1 MANPLELSIAQSF
14 EKERF
19 TRAIEDSRDIKEL
32 KEIAKTLLSGWFT
45 QRAATQWILK
55 ESLQRSATI
64 KPEALGF
71 AIPTDSQ

>member
-19 TRAIEDSRDIKEL
+19 TRAIEDSKDIKEI
-32 KEIAKTLLSGWFT
+32 KEIAKTLLNGWFT
-45 QRAATQWILK
+45 QRAATQWILR

-64 KPEALGF
+64 SPEALGF
-71 AIPTDSQ
+71 VIPADNQ

>member
-1 MANPLELSIAQSF
+1 MANPLELSTAQSF

-19 TRAIEDSRDIKEL
+19 FRAIERSNDVKEL
-32 KEIAKTLLSGWFT
+32 REIAKTLLSGWFT
-45 QRAATQWILK
+45 QKAATQWVLK
-55 ESLQRSATI
+55 ESLSKPATI